1 MDSKKFTA
9 LVDELRTRSL
19 DTLITKNEKYAG
31 CVDDA
36 LHNFRAGAAFT
47 GDSLARTCW
56 GYLAKHLVAL
66 HDMVITNQFD
76 DRDDFLEKCQDT
88 VNYICILWAIGNE
101 QREIMGM
108 ARAWE
113 EGAEK

>member
-1 MDSKKFTA
+1 MDNKKFNS
-9 LVDELRTRSL
+9 LVDELRTASI
-19 DTLITKNEKYAG
+19 DTLAAKNAKYAG
-31 CVDDA
+31 YSGDA
-36 LHNFRAGAAFT
+36 LHNFRTGAAFT
-47 GDSLARTCW
+47 GDTLARTCW
-56 GYLAKHLVAL
+56 GYMAKHLVAL